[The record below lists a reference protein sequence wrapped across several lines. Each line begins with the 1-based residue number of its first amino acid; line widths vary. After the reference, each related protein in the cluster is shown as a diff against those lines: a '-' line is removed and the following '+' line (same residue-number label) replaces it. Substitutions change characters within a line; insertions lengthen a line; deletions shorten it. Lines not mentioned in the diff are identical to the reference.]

1 MNFWMGVIQ
10 LIAVGTLLYNALMH
24 ILPEVYGKG
33 HSHEQQHDHGNIQEK
48 TETKQEQGDRFG
60 RSIQLATLVGGLF
73 TAQLLSLAP
82 HPH

>member
-33 HSHEQQHDHGNIQEK
+33 HSHEQQHDHGSIQEK
-48 TETKQEQGDRFG
+48 TETKEEQGDRYG

-73 TAQLLSLAP
+73 TA
-82 HPH
+82 